1 MGWLLSLYI
10 ATTVFG
16 VGVTFVDLLGGFG
29 ARSEDTSDGEA
40 SGGADDAVVGDAAV
54 GDAADGLGGD
64 EGSGGDEGTAGED
77 TDADGA
83 DEGGD
88 AEGAGEDTADEG
100 GEQEAETDEGTV
112 GESAVGDAAV
122 GDAERVSV
130 VAHDRRQRG
139 NAVIRILSVA
149 RSVVYFSL
157 GFGPVGLFATLRG
170 EGVGVGLA
178 WSIPVGVA
186 VMIGT
191 RLLRKVL
198 RQEIDSQFRG
208 EDFIMER
215 GKVIVSIGRGQ
226 IGKVRINVG
235 GTYADRYAKA
245 KNSKEDI
252 PAGASVR
259 VVDVTDEYI
268 YIEREDES

>member
-16 VGVTFVDLLGGFG
+16 VGVTLVDLLGGFG

-40 SGGADDAVVGDAAV
+40 SGAEDDGGGDAED
-54 GDAADGLGGD
+54 GTADGD
-64 EGSGGDEGTAGED
+64 EGSGED
-77 TDADGA
+77 TDAEGA
-83 DEGGD
+83 DEDG
-88 AEGAGEDTADEG
+88 AEEG
-100 GEQEAETDEGTV
+100 GEQEAESD
-112 GESAVGDAAV
+112 ESAVGDAAV
-122 GDAERVSV
+122 GDAERVSI

-170 EGVGVGLA
+170 ESVGIGLV

-191 RLLRKVL
+191 RLLRKAL
-198 RQEIDSQFRG
+198 RQEIDSQFKG

-215 GKVIVSIGRGQ
+215 GRVIVSIGRGQ

-245 KNSKEDI
+245 KNNKEDI

-268 YIEREDES
+268 YVEKEDES

>member
-10 ATTVFG
+10 TTTVFG
-16 VGVTFVDLLGGFG
+16 VGVTLVDLFGGFG

-40 SGGADDAVVGDAAV
+40 SAAV
-54 GDAADGLGGD
+54 DEAAV
-64 EGSGGDEGTAGED
+64 GDEGTAGEESD
-77 TDADGA
+77 TEGADEDGA
-83 DEGGD
+83 DD
-88 AEGAGEDTADEG
+88 
-100 GEQEAETDEGTV
+100 
-112 GESAVGDAAV
+112 
-122 GDAERVSV
+122 RVSV
-130 VAHDRRQRG
+130 VAHDQRQRG

-170 EGVGVGLA
+170 ESVGIGLA
-178 WSIPVGVA
+178 WSIPVGVG

-198 RQEIDSQFRG
+198 RQEIDSQFKG

-215 GKVIVSIGRGQ
+215 GKVIVSIGQGQ
-226 IGKVRINVG
+226 IGKVRIDVG
-235 GTYADRYAKA
+235 GVYADRYAKA
-245 KNSKEDI
+245 KNNEEDI
-252 PAGASVR
+252 PAGAGVR

-268 YIEREDES
+268 YVEKEGES

>member
-16 VGVTFVDLLGGFG
+16 VGVTLVDLLGGFG

-40 SGGADDAVVGDAAV
+40 SS
-54 GDAADGLGGD
+54 GD
-64 EGSGGDEGTAGED
+64 EASGEDGGDEGTAGED
-77 TDADGA
+77 TDA
-83 DEGGD
+83 
-88 AEGAGEDTADEG
+88 EGAEEDGVEEG
-100 GEQEAETDEGTV
+100 GEQEAEADE
-112 GESAVGDAAV
+112 AAV

-149 RSVVYFSL
+149 RSFVYFSL

-170 EGVGVGLA
+170 ESVGVGLA
-178 WSIPVGVA
+178 WSIPVGAA

-198 RQEIDSQFRG
+198 RQEIDSQFKG

-226 IGKVRINVG
+226 IGKVRIHVG

-245 KNSKEDI
+245 KNDEEDI
-252 PAGASVR
+252 PAGANVR
-259 VVDVTDEYI
+259 VADVTDEYL
-268 YIEREDES
+268 YVEKEDAS

>member
-29 ARSEDTSDGEA
+29 ARTEDTSDGEA
-40 SGGADDAVVGDAAV
+40 SGGDDGT
-54 GDAADGLGGD
+54 GGD
-64 EGSGGDEGTAGED
+64 EAAAGDD
-77 TDADGA
+77 T
-83 DEGGD
+83 D
-88 AEGAGEDTADEG
+88 AEGADDSGEADDESG
-100 GEQEAETDEGTV
+100 GEQEAEPDEG
-112 GESAVGDAAV
+112 AV

-215 GKVIVSIGRGQ
+215 GKVLVSIGRGQ

-245 KNSKEDI
+245 KNSEEDI